1 MLFLLLGHS
10 HCCAVPTVVLFLPV
24 PCSYYCNFLAVAML
38 SPFNYLSTRKYM
50 AAARIEECHNT
61 SKQERNN
68 IVVLPMDN
76 ANAQRSTLDRDSENE
91 EVPEEEEESSDSED
105 DVELSLLVSL
115 VTGEAR

>member
-1 MLFLLLGHS
+1 
-10 HCCAVPTVVLFLPV
+10 
-24 PCSYYCNFLAVAML
+24 
-38 SPFNYLSTRKYM
+38 M

-76 ANAQRSTLDRDSENE
+76 ANAQRSTLDGDSENE

-115 VTGEAR
+115 VTGETRGSIQGEPEFGNTMPKHTSNKDLGRSSSLQVQ